1 MSFVLPG
8 GPIASVVADADY
20 LGLRQSIAKWLNR
33 TDLSEQ
39 IPDFVRLAEQEH
51 RRDVRAQ
58 AMEAVAVGTLASGI
72 LSYPEDFLEARNLMV
87 EGCQYQYAT
96 LRTFR
101 SLQHHGIHRRV
112 FTHVGQTIEVLGG
125 GDGQYVLDYYAE
137 FPHLTADTDSNW
149 LLQNAYDVY
158 LWKCCEKGAV
168 WLKDAEG
175 ALAFRQLYDAALA
188 RLNDQ
193 EYTKRYSGSEPVM
206 AAPGVV

>member
-8 GPIASVVADADY
+8 DSVASIVADADY

-33 TDLSEQ
+33 TDLDDR

-58 AMEAVAVGTLASGI
+58 AMEEVSAGALVDGV
-72 LSYPEDFLEARNLMV
+72 LSYPGDFLEARNLIV
-87 EGCQYQYAT
+87 EGEQYHYAP

-101 SLQHHGIHRRV
+101 SLQQCGIQRRV
-112 FTHVGQTIEVLGG
+112 FTHVGRTIEVLGG

-137 FPHLTADTDSNW
+137 FPNLTEDTDSNW

-158 LWKCCEKGAV
+158 LWKACEKGCV

-193 EYTKRYSGSEPVM
+193 EYTKRYSGSELVM